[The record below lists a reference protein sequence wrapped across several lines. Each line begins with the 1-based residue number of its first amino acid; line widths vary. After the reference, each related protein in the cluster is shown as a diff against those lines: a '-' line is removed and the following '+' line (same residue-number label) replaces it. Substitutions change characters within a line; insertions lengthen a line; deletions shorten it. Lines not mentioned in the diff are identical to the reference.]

1 MRLLTMKLKCQTIKY
16 VYNLGAEKYEGWNM
30 ISQKDHHYSCFF
42 LGKLFYYLEE
52 GEHTFDD
59 NTNSDTSNGLTEA
72 Y

>member
-1 MRLLTMKLKCQTIKY
+1 
-16 VYNLGAEKYEGWNM
+16 M